1 MLNCLTFVRHCAIVI
16 QQTITKGVILTR
28 SLIYGLLAV
37 VVIGGVTFSASMASR
52 KGNNN
57 TQAVAT
63 SAVSIVPT
71 SQVASSNTFSPVE
84 SKDSAVKV
92 EKFKVDV
99 RTVSASDVVL
109 FNTPVSGETVDAA
122 IELLSEARGSTIY
135 LVLDSPGG
143 SVIDGARLINY
154 IKYSGK
160 NIVTVCD
167 NMCASM
173 AFQIF
178 QVGKQRLMTDKAIL
192 MAHPAS
198 GGAQGTIENMF
209 ELIKMIKLYVDR
221 LDAEIANRSG
231 MKYSDFKALIAD
243 NIWAET
249 PESLKMNLA
258 DGVVYLKTTGYGFT
272 GSDRPQNV
280 LEYLKRT
287 GRFNVN
293 IMQYKGYVFVTK
305 KY

>member
-1 MLNCLTFVRHCAIVI
+1 M
-16 QQTITKGVILTR
+16 TR
-28 SLIYGLLAV
+28 GIIYGLAAAV
-37 VVIGGVTFSASMASR
+37 LVGGITYSASTAVNKRSSQ
-52 KGNNN
+52 
-57 TQAVAT
+57 TQSAAVA
-63 SAVSIVPT
+63 SGGANNGGGLVVT
-71 SQVASSNTFSPVE
+71 SQTTGSNTFTPVA
-84 SKDSAVKV
+84 SNDSEVKV
-92 EKFKVDV
+92 ESFKVDIRSV
-99 RTVSASDVVL
+99 PAKDIVL
-109 FNTPVSGETVDAA
+109 FNVPVSGATVDAA
-122 IELLSEARGSTIY
+122 IELLENASGSTVY

-198 GGAQGTIENMF
+198 GGAMGTIENMF

-221 LDAEIANRSG
+221 LDAEVANRAG
-231 MKYSDFKALIAD
+231 MKYSEFKALVAD

-249 PESLKMNLA
+249 PESLKMRLA
-258 DGVVYLKTTGYGFT
+258 DGVVYLKPTGYGFA

-280 LEYLKRT
+280 LEHLKKS
-287 GRFNVN
+287 GKFNEN
-293 IMQYKGYVFVTK
+293 IFKYRGYVFTTNLQ
-305 KY
+305 